1 MGGLDLVLKKEDC
14 GLYFTSLQEK
24 KIRWTQRGP
33 F

>member
-14 GLYFTSLQEK
+14 GLYFTSLKEK
-24 KIRWTQRGP
+24 KIPWTQRGP